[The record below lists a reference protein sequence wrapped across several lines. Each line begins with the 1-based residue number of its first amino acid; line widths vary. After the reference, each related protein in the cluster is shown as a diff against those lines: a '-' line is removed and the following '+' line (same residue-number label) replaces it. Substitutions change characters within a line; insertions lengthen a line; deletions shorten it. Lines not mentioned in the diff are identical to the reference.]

1 MGDFNVTMG
10 TMIRELR
17 ESKNVSQ
24 KELADRLK
32 IHKSTLS
39 LWESGKRQVSI
50 GNLWQITEHL
60 SMTDEEKEQFYKSVV
75 EKFNPEM
82 MKVMGWDK

>member
-1 MGDFNVTMG
+1 MGDFNVTIG

-75 EKFNPEM
+75 KKFNPEM